1 MKESLFR
8 KSTLER
14 VSSPE
19 DTTEYIRAARPEGWV
34 IWGAVAALAA
44 GAILFAVLAK
54 MNGVDPL
61 QLILQG

>member
-14 VSSPE
+14 VSAPGGYHRIYPGGPS
-19 DTTEYIRAARPEGWV
+19 EGWV
-34 IWGAVAALAA
+34 IWSAVAALAA